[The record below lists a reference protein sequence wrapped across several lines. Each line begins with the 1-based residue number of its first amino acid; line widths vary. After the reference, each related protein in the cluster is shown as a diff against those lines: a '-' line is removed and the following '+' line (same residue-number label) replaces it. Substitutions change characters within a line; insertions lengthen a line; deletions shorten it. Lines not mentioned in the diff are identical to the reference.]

1 MESTNP
7 GTILQRMG
15 IEMSPDDPR
24 SAEQVLNELNRKR
37 IEANSIMGPN
47 PDIKLRMAEFAL
59 RNYPLTSDQGILE
72 SNE

>member
-1 MESTNP
+1 MESSNP

-37 IEANSIMGPN
+37 IEANIIME
-47 PDIKLRMAEFAL
+47 PDPDMRTRMAEFAL
-59 RNYPLTSDQGILE
+59 RNYPLTSDQGIIYI
-72 SNE
+72 NE